1 MSTGSTRERY
11 VANSDWQV
19 LEEYEVDG
27 QQLTFNSLYTYGN
40 YIDKVLYAFDMGS
53 FWSYYYVHDH
63 LYSPAALVDTSTPV
77 PPRTLAKPFGF
88 LLLFLFTPGFK
99 KHRCQ
104 TVQRTKL

>member
-1 MSTGSTRERY
+1 
-11 VANSDWQV
+11 
-19 LEEYEVDG
+19 VDG

-77 PPRTLAKPFGF
+77 
-88 LLLFLFTPGFK
+88 LLERYEYDVHGQMGDTGET
-99 KHRCQ
+99 RSYSE
-104 TVQRTKL
+104 